1 MASTD
6 VRTGFDR
13 AIRIICVVALVLLGL
28 AHRPPVPAVPTLTPA
43 EVALLTLPD
52 GTLPE
57 LCLPGTDQDGKSK
70 SHAMASDCE
79 ACRISA
85 NVVLPPPAD
94 LVGIR
99 LRVAIAAVLQ
109 CLSYKHHPEDKLA
122 DDTVDQSPLYDT
134 RKPLL
139 ASSLSPPTTSS
150 KR

>member
-1 MASTD
+1 MASRD

-28 AHRPPVPAVPTLTPA
+28 AHRPPVPAVPALSPA

-70 SHAMASDCE
+70 SHTVASDCE
-79 ACRISA
+79 ACRITAS
-85 NVVLPPPAD
+85 VVLPQPSD

-99 LRVAIAAVLQ
+99 MPVAIAAVLPQ
-109 CLSYKHHPEDKLA
+109 PAEAHYRQLF
-122 DDTVDQSPLYDT
+122 
-134 RKPLL
+134 
-139 ASSLSPPTTSS
+139 PPNSAPRAPPALT
-150 KR
+150 

>member
-6 VRTGFDR
+6 VRTGFGR
-13 AIRIICVVALVLLGL
+13 AIRIICVVGLVLLGL
-28 AHRPPVPAVPTLTPA
+28 AHRPPVPTVPTLSPA

-85 NVVLPPPAD
+85 GIALPPPAD
-94 LVGIR
+94 LVGICMP
-99 LRVAIAAVLQ
+99 VAVAAVLPQ
-109 CLSYKHHPEDKLA
+109 PAEAHYRQLF
-122 DDTVDQSPLYDT
+122 
-134 RKPLL
+134 
-139 ASSLSPPTTSS
+139 PPNSAP
-150 KR
+150 RAPPVLI